1 MIGNAKYRVG
11 EIERTGGR
19 QRGREMYRV
28 GERERERERK
38 ERRERD
44 LAAHDEPGTTEYWPQ
59 KKHGCCIQVSLSLAK
74 YFSLAWV
81 VGLG

>member
-28 GERERERERK
+28 GERERERKKGKEGERF
-38 ERRERD
+38 
-44 LAAHDEPGTTEYWPQ
+44 
-59 KKHGCCIQVSLSLAK
+59 GCS
-74 YFSLAWV
+74 
-81 VGLG
+81 